1 MPRHAAG
8 NVAADPA
15 DMDEHRQ
22 PDLLARYSHRL
33 VTHTYQRHFETGRLT
48 AAFNTVQWTVKEHR
62 IRQRCIKL
70 GDRGRDG
77 VVSATP
83 PSEPDGRISRVRLTS
98 QWGLGETNH
107 KRKSHVPD

>member
-1 MPRHAAG
+1 MTRRGKTKRIPAW
-8 NVAADPA
+8 DPA
-15 DMDEHRQ
+15 GQ
-22 PDLLARYSHRL
+22 GCL
-33 VTHTYQRHFETGRLT
+33 
-48 AAFNTVQWTVKEHR
+48 
-62 IRQRCIKL
+62 KL
-70 GDRGRDG
+70 WIDRGRDG